1 MQTAR
6 NIYVIEGEREASQL
20 SPLRHIE
27 ALSVTKFDTSPALD
41 NTYFI
46 EPFVSLR
53 SAFSWKHNPLGT

>member
-20 SPLRHIE
+20 SPLRRVE

-41 NTYFI
+41 NTCFI

-53 SAFSWKHNPLGT
+53 SAFS